1 MGTSGMGQRQSPW
14 LQQSMMPMM
23 QQGSPNYM
31 MQQQQSMMP
40 MMQQPNNYMMQQAN
54 AGMMQQPNNYWCFP
68 NGMMKQPNGNGST
81 FSMQQQASAFPMQ
94 PQQVST
100 FGMQPSPQEGVNAQ
114 QGASATNCMQ
124 PSGNDPPG
132 VQEGSDK
139 IIDQLRQ
146 LSSDAEDWDF
156 GLEIPE

>member
-1 MGTSGMGQRQSPW
+1 
-14 LQQSMMPMM
+14 
-23 QQGSPNYM
+23 
-31 MQQQQSMMP
+31 
-40 MMQQPNNYMMQQAN
+40 
-54 AGMMQQPNNYWCFP
+54 MMQQPNNYWCFP

-114 QGASATNCMQ
+114 QGASATYCMQ

-132 VQEGSDK
+132 VQEGSDE

-146 LSSDAEDWDF
+146 LPNDAEDRDF